1 MPGHTGSVA
10 TRWLGVV
17 VLVGAVALLA
27 FGLLFSDP
35 DVVQGDAVR
44 LMYVHVPSA
53 ICMYLG
59 VGALGLGSAVWLK
72 RRTEFWDLLALA
84 GAEIGALF
92 TALTLRDRD
101 ALGATRPGACSG
113 CGTPASPSTALL
125 QVMLIGYLALRK
137 LPGDATVRARRA
149 AITGLV
155 IVLDL
160 PLIHYSVEWWRTLH
174 QGATISRLD
183 PQIDGLML
191 FSLMLGMVVGA
202 ARVRVADDPPVPA
215 RPPRGAG
222 RGPRSRCG
230 PRRPP
235 GRGRSP
241 AADRRH
247 PAGRRPRH
255 DPGRLCRRRA
265 TWRSSDR
272 SPATPGGCC
281 AGAGG

>member
-1 MPGHTGSVA
+1 VSQTAVVDGAPGSGEDALGHTGSVA

-17 VLVGAVALLA
+17 VLIGAVALLA
-27 FGLLFSDP
+27 FGLVFSDP
-35 DVVQGDAVR
+35 DVIQGDAVR

-72 RRTEFWDLLALA
+72 RQTEFWDLLALA

-92 TALTLRDRD
+92 TALTLLTGMLWGRPTWGVFWVWD
-101 ALGATRPGACSG
+101 ARLT
-113 CGTPASPSTALL
+113 STALL

-149 AITGLV
+149 SITGLV

-191 FSLMLGMVVGA
+191 FSLMLGIVVGA
-202 ARVRVADDPPVPA
+202 LTFVWLMIHRFRLAHLEEQVEDRGLDAALDARRAEAD
-215 RPPRGAG
+215 RPP
-222 RGPRSRCG
+222 
-230 PRRPP
+230 
-235 GRGRSP
+235 
-241 AADRRH
+241 
-247 PAGRRPRH
+247 PAGDTPLVR
-255 DPGRLCRRRA
+255 
-265 TWRSSDR
+265 T
-272 SPATPGGCC
+272 SP
-281 AGAGG
+281 